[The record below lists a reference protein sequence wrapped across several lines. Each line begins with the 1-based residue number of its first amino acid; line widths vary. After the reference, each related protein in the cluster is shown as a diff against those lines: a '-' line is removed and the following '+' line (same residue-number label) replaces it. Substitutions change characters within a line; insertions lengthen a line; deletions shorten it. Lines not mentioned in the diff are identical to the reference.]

1 MADTSGRTGRDADA
15 TTPVRTVFLSSAER
29 TPLHRHAEEAAWIH
43 VLSGAI
49 VEERWRA
56 DDEGGFVQ
64 EQRVLRA
71 GQSMAAPV
79 DGLHRVIALS
89 EAAFVITSACDC
101 LRARQA
107 EPREVAVMQRLA
119 RSGPDLEWA
128 ATTAVGEPVPPIDA
142 MRR

>member
-1 MADTSGRTGRDADA
+1 MNETSVRTGRDADA
-15 TTPVRTVFLSSAER
+15 TTPVRTVFLGSGVR
-29 TPLHRHAEEAAWIH
+29 TALHRHDEATAWIH
-43 VLSGAI
+43 VLAGAI

-89 EAAFVITSACDC
+89 DATFVITSACDC

-119 RSGPDLEWA
+119 RTGPDLDWA
-128 ATTAVGEPVPPIDA
+128 ATTAVGDPVPATDGLS
-142 MRR
+142 R